1 MNPPAAKTNHDSADS
16 TDNAEGVDDRAI
28 ARIEFIASELK
39 KRMDG
44 SFYKDYQTSYSNR
57 GAKLEHHYDA
67 SITKSASCSDL
78 YNKSSFMAN
87 NCVELI
93 SSSQHSRKKRKTVAG
108 TKSIGYEYLS
118 LANDCY
124 LPHLYN
130 INGPHRTSEM
140 ETSQNT
146 SNPVVPF
153 VPSISP
159 IGMMSLAQ
167 AVAFYPKAR

>member
-16 TDNAEGVDDRAI
+16 NDNADGVDDRAI
-28 ARIEFIASELK
+28 ARVEFIASELE
-39 KRMDG
+39 KRVDS
-44 SFYKDYQTSYSNR
+44 SFYKGYQTSYSSG

-67 SITKSASCSDL
+67 SITKSASCS
-78 YNKSSFMAN
+78 NICKKSRLISN
-87 NCVELI
+87 NSVELI
-93 SSSQHSRKKRKTVAG
+93 SSSQYRKKPKTTFGG
-108 TKSIGYEYLS
+108 TKSAGYEYLS

-130 INGPHRTSEM
+130 TNSANRTSQR
-140 ETSQNT
+140 ETKQNVK
-146 SNPVVPF
+146 NPVVPF
-153 VPSISP
+153 IPSISP